1 MSYTFKDNTAAVL
14 SALERAKI
22 RGLRAIGMEAE
33 GNAKEDP
40 RMPVDTGRAR
50 NSITFAL
57 AGEQA
62 NITSYTGDHGEP
74 GGTYSG
80 KADGKL
86 GEAVYLGSNV
96 SYFPQIELGGGKR
109 KGRHVLQ
116 NAATEHKDE
125 YKKLMEESMKN
136 A

>member
-1 MSYTFKDNTAAVL
+1 MSYTFKDNTAIVL
-14 SALERAKI
+14 SALKRAKI
-22 RGLRAIGMEAE
+22 RGLRTIGLEAE

-62 NITSYTGDHGEP
+62 HITSYEGDNGEP
-74 GGTYSG
+74 GGTYNG
-80 KADGKL
+80 TADGKL

-109 KGRHVLQ
+109 KGRHVLR

-125 YKKLMEESMKN
+125 YKRIMEESMEN